1 MKHFYIPFLFLIL
14 TSCTLQENKKM
25 GYRTITVD
33 DQFSI
38 EIPASMIESSRFD
51 INAQLQYFD
60 VKGRAFLIVRAEP
73 VSDVEFARQKTDL
86 TGYLNMVTDL
96 MLYNMV
102 DTPGLSN
109 IAKLTNGNHPTKL
122 NDVYFTN
129 PENGVEIL
137 TRIAAIKTE
146 NNFYRVVMSVPVV
159 MANEWSDRFLYTI
172 STLQEL
178 NPEEMESVLT
188 RSERNQI
195 IEYLESLDQADTI
208 N

>member
-1 MKHFYIPFLFLIL
+1 
-14 TSCTLQENKKM
+14 M